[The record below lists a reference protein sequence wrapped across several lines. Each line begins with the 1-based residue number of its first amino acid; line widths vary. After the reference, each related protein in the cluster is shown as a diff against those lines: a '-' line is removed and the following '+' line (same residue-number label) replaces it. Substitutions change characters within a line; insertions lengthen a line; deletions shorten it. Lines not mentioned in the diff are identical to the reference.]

1 MLFQRSML
9 TKWAIKAPIKSILER
24 VHVRLISQNAEDKN
38 ADTVQQTSEKDSSTS
53 NLQKRTQMHLV
64 NALENDVNER
74 RAIDPK
80 ETSII
85 LFPGQGSQYVGMAAQ
100 LMRFPSARS
109 IFELANEVLGYDL
122 LKVCLEGPREKLNR
136 TEHAQLAVMVSSL
149 AALEQLREERPRVIE
164 NCVAAAGFSLGEI
177 TALVFAGALP
187 FDKALR
193 LVQIRANAMQAAC
206 DAVPSGMALILYGPD
221 TQVGT
226 ICTQAQQWCLE
237 RGVEAPYCGIANY
250 MYPHCKVLAGH
261 LDALKYI
268 EVNAKAL
275 KIRRM
280 KRLQVNGAF
289 HTPIM
294 QSAVEPFA
302 KALKNIFIRDPI
314 IRVFSNVDGKP
325 YRNATHLLRQLPK
338 QIVKPVKWE
347 QTMHLMYERRQG
359 VDFPRTF
366 ECGPGKGLIQIL
378 DKVNAKAAN
387 TAINVEA

>member
-1 MLFQRSML
+1 MLLQRCFIR
-9 TKWAIKAPIKSILER
+9 KWAIKAPIKGILER
-24 VHVRLISQNAEDKN
+24 VQLRLISQNAEDKN
-38 ADTVQQTSEKDSSTS
+38 SDTIQQTSAKDSSTS
-53 NLQKRTQMHLV
+53 NLQKRSQMHLV
-64 NALENDVNER
+64 NALEKDVNER
-74 RAIDPK
+74 RTIDPK

-149 AALEQLREERPRVIE
+149 ASLEQLREERPRAIE
-164 NCVAAAGFSLGEI
+164 NCVATAGFSLGEI

-193 LVQIRANAMQAAC
+193 LVQVRANAMQAAC

-226 ICTQAQQWCLE
+226 ICAQAQQWCLE

-261 LDALKYI
+261 LDALQYI
-268 EVNAKAL
+268 EVNAMAL

-294 QSAVEPFA
+294 QSAVEPFQ
-302 KALKNIFIRDPI
+302 KALKNILIKEPL

-325 YRNATHLLRQLPK
+325 YRNATHILRQLPN
-338 QIVKPVKWE
+338 QVSS
-347 QTMHLMYERRQG
+347 
-359 VDFPRTF
+359 
-366 ECGPGKGLIQIL
+366 
-378 DKVNAKAAN
+378 DKRKAQFLN
-387 TAINVEA
+387 INKLCPCRL